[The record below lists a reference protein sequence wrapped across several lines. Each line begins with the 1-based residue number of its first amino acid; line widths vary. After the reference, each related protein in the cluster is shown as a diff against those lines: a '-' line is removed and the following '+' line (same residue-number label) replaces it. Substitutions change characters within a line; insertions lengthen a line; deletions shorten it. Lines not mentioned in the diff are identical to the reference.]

1 MEGESDK
8 MVYGY
13 GSVECEESIR
23 VDSTGISL
31 LKGIGKMRRGDT
43 LKLGSKE
50 YVKNIERLSEM
61 CGAMGI
67 VLEIEEKKVEPSKR
81 RERIKEGVRGRGRK
95 VEKYKSKREDEVMK
109 LYEVG
114 MKSVSECCKELGGI
128 TRSYFHRKYREWSK
142 R

>member
-1 MEGESDK
+1 MI
-8 MVYGY
+8 YGY
-13 GSVECEESIR
+13 GSERCEESIR

-31 LKGIGKMRRGDT
+31 LKGLGKMVRGDT
-43 LKLGSKE
+43 LRLGSKE
-50 YVKNIERLSEM
+50 YVKNIEKLSEI
-61 CGAMGI
+61 CGSMGI
-67 VLEIEEKKVEPSKR
+67 ELEIEEKKVEPSKR
-81 RERIKEGVRGRGRK
+81 REKIKAGVIGRGRK
-95 VEKYKSKREDEVMK
+95 VEKYKSKKEDEVMK

>member
-1 MEGESDK
+1 MI
-8 MVYGY
+8 YGY
-13 GSVECEESIR
+13 GSERCEESIR

-31 LKGIGKMRRGDT
+31 LKGLGKMIRGDT
-43 LKLGSKE
+43 LRLGGKE

-61 CGAMGI
+61 CGTMGI
-67 VLEIEEKKVEPSKR
+67 TLEIEEEKVEPSKR
-81 RERIKEGVRGRGRK
+81 REKIRAGVRGRGRK
-95 VEKYKSKREDEVMK
+95 VEKYKREKEDEVMK

-114 MKSVSECCKELGGI
+114 MKSVSESCKELGGI